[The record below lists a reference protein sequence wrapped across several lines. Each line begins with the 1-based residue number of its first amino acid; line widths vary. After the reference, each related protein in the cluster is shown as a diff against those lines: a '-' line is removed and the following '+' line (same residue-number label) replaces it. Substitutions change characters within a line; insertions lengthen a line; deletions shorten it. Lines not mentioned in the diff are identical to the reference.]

1 MADSNIQPPDTT
13 NDQTVNIDSNN
24 SYDPT
29 TAGAI
34 PDYVHNLN
42 EIPGTDVT
50 FTTPTDDGTIGLSDP
65 NQDVVITTGT
75 AADTF
80 TVDPDDNLIAGAID
94 FQVDNMV
101 TSTPDPRLDHVLE
114 HLHNLEAK
122 IDQIICDCNHHKEPP
137 VYQGHVVLH
146 ANEPTA

>member
-1 MADSNIQPPDTT
+1 MTDSNIQPPDTT
-13 NDQTVNIDSNN
+13 NDQTVNIDSSN

-34 PDYVHNLN
+34 P
-42 EIPGTDVT
+42 GTDVT
-50 FTTPTDDGTIGLSDP
+50 YTTPAGLYPEGDDGTIGLSDP

-75 AADTF
+75 AADTY
-80 TVDPDDNLIAGAID
+80 TVDPYAGAVD

-122 IDQIICDCNHHKEPP
+122 IDS
-137 VYQGHVVLH
+137 LH
-146 ANEPTA
+146 ARLDAV

>member
-1 MADSNIQPPDTT
+1 MTDSNIQPPDTT
-13 NDQTVNIDSNN
+13 NDQTVNIDSSN

-34 PDYVHNLN
+34 P
-42 EIPGTDVT
+42 GTDVT
-50 FTTPTDDGTIGLSDP
+50 YTTPAGLYPEGDDGTIGLSDP

-75 AADTF
+75 AADTY
-80 TVDPDDNLIAGAID
+80 TVDPYAGAVD

-114 HLHNLEAK
+114 HLHSLEAK
-122 IDQIICDCNHHKEPP
+122 IDS
-137 VYQGHVVLH
+137 LH
-146 ANEPTA
+146 ARLDAV

>member
-1 MADSNIQPPDTT
+1 MTDSNIQPPDPT
-13 NDQTVNIDSNN
+13 NDQTVNINNSN

-34 PDYVHNLN
+34 P
-42 EIPGTDVT
+42 GTDVT
-50 FTTPTDDGTIGLSDP
+50 FTTPAGLYPEGTDP

-80 TVDPDDNLIAGAID
+80 TVDPNIDYAGAVD
-94 FQVDNMV
+94 FQVDTMNHGG
-101 TSTPDPRLDHVLE
+101 PIDDPRIDHVLE

-122 IDQIICDCNHHKEPP
+122 IDQLICDCNHHKEPP

-146 ANEPTA
+146 ANEPSA

>member
-1 MADSNIQPPDTT
+1 MTDSNIQPPDPT
-13 NDQTVNIDSNN
+13 NDQTVNIDSTN

-50 FTTPTDDGTIGLSDP
+50 FTTPAGLYPETTDP

-75 AADTF
+75 AADTYN
-80 TVDPDDNLIAGAID
+80 VDPYAAAVD
-94 FQVDNMV
+94 FQVDNM
-101 TSTPDPRLDHVLE
+101 TSAPDPRIDHVLE

-122 IDQIICDCNHHKEPP
+122 IDS
-137 VYQGHVVLH
+137 LH
-146 ANEPTA
+146 ARLDAV

>member
-1 MADSNIQPPDTT
+1 MTDSNIQPPDPST
-13 NDQTVNIDSNN
+13 
-24 SYDPT
+24 
-29 TAGAI
+29 
-34 PDYVHNLN
+34 LN

-50 FTTPTDDGTIGLSDP
+50 FTTPAGLYPETTDP
-65 NQDVVITTGT
+65 NQDVVVTTGT
-75 AADTF
+75 AADTY
-80 TVDPDDNLIAGAID
+80 TVDPYAGAVD

-101 TSTPDPRLDHVLE
+101 TSTPDPRIDHILE

>member
-50 FTTPTDDGTIGLSDP
+50 FTTPAGLYPEGVECATQSDGTNINID
-65 NQDVVITTGT
+65 TTVGDET
-75 AADTF
+75 Y
-80 TVDPDDNLIAGAID
+80 TVDPYASAVD

-122 IDQIICDCNHHKEPP
+122 IDS
-137 VYQGHVVLH
+137 LH
-146 ANEPTA
+146 ARLDAV

>member
-1 MADSNIQPPDTT
+1 MTDSNIQPPDST
-13 NDQTVNIDSNN
+13 NDQTVNIDSSNAYYN
-24 SYDPT
+24 
-29 TAGAI
+29 
-34 PDYVHNLN
+34 
-42 EIPGTDVT
+42 
-50 FTTPTDDGTIGLSDP
+50 PTDDGTIGLSDP

-75 AADTF
+75 AADTY
-80 TVDPDDNLIAGAID
+80 TVDPYAGAVD

-114 HLHNLEAK
+114 HLHSLEAK

-146 ANEPTA
+146 ANEPSA